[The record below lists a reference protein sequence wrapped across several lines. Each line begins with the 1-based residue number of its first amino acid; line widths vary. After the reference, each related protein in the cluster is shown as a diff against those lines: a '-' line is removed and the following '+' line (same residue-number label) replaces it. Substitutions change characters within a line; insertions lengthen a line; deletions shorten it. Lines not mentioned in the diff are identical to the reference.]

1 MPVNR
6 ILMVCLACL
15 ALVACKKEKQADV
28 TVVGDKIDPLAMES
42 ELRIL
47 ALNGRI
53 ESGKNNPDI
62 DWVSPFEDATGCKVK
77 ATMVESMELLD
88 ASIGNADFDIVITSD
103 MALPLEKLTPLDATR
118 LRSFKDLDK
127 RFFVP
132 QSRSRKFSLPFQ
144 WQLIKPVSPE
154 TEFLTQVEST
164 HLMANAKN
172 INCATKPRR
181 TRPQQIFRPPDRQR
195 GILDNEHQAEGS
207 NQLQQL
213 RRVIDAPQDQKLCDD
228 ANHSHHQ
235 SRSQHAA
242 PKAQRAT

>member
-88 ASIGNADFDIVITSD
+88 ASVGNEDFDIVITSD

-172 INCATKPRR
+172 INCAYAWMEWSLSPKLQGDVAAALGTIPVV
-181 TRPQQIFRPPDRQR
+181 PAACI
-195 GILDNEHQAEGS
+195 GS
-207 NQLQQL
+207 ESLG
-213 RRVIDAPQDQKLCDD
+213 DD
-228 ANHSHHQ
+228 ACKERMSEAVEPV
-235 SRSQHAA
+235 SEETAPVVAA
-242 PKAQRAT
+242 EEKTP